1 MKSPAQQKS
10 LASFG
15 EVCYCFG
22 LCSAIQIDESKRK
35 KQNSINVFLNL
46 GKIDPIRV
54 IYNLK

>member
-35 KQNSINVFLNL
+35 KQKSITGFLNL
-46 GKIDPIRV
+46 RRINPI
-54 IYNLK
+54 